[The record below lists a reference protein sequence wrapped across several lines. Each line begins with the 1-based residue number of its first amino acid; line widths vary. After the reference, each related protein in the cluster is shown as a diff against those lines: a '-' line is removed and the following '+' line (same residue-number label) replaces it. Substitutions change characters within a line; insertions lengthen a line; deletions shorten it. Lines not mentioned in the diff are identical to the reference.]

1 MRVDG
6 QPRLNAAK
14 NLSRLFGR
22 SVMPYDPPNCV
33 RPPHLVRSRL
43 RHFVNQYVGAF
54 RVSNKILAWSRV
66 ARDDH
71 RMASVINSVAER
83 WLDPITMINFECR
96 HLYPAFR
103 TQHLRECLQPQRQRP
118 PSGCFRL
125 RSESQYPRCKRVLSS
140 PSFLSYPP
148 VPKF

>member
-96 HLYPAFR
+96 YLYPALFVHD
-103 TQHLRECLQPQRQRP
+103 TFANVFSHNGNALLRVVFVCD
-118 PSGCFRL
+118 PS
-125 RSESQYPRCKRVLSS
+125 
-140 PSFLSYPP
+140 
-148 VPKF
+148 